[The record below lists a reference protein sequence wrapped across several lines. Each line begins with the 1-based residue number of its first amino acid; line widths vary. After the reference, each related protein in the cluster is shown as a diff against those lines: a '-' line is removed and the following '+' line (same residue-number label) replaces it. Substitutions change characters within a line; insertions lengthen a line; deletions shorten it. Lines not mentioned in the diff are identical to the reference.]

1 MAAQA
6 LRLYGSSVATIRR
19 APSVVDVEVPSSR
32 YSVFD
37 TPLFTEDSNRFD
49 LVFGFCDTGR
59 YFVYPCIG
67 MLSIPI
73 QGVI

>member
-1 MAAQA
+1 YKSITYLHGLQFVVAAQA

-37 TPLFTEDSNRFD
+37 TPLFTEDT
-49 LVFGFCDTGR
+49 VK
-59 YFVYPCIG
+59 
-67 MLSIPI
+67 
-73 QGVI
+73 

>member
-1 MAAQA
+1 MKIRIQFVVAAQA

-37 TPLFTEDSNRFD
+37 TPLFTEDT
-49 LVFGFCDTGR
+49 VK
-59 YFVYPCIG
+59 
-67 MLSIPI
+67 
-73 QGVI
+73 